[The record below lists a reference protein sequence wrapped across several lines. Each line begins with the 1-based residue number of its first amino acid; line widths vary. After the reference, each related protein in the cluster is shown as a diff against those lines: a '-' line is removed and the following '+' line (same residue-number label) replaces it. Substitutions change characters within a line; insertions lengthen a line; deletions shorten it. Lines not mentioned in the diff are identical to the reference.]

1 MLKNYTIRFVP
12 SARNDLVQMKQYI
25 LNEFKYLQYGVNF
38 DKKIKEAS
46 TIIKNSPTSFKSTE
60 FTYKGLEIYMRCI
73 KSYLF
78 FYVVDDKKISVL
90 RVLKD
95 GMNWEY
101 IMKLWIRQ
109 NGY

>member
-12 SARNDLVQMKQYI
+12 SARNDLARMKQYI
-25 LNEFKYLQYGVNF
+25 LNEFKYPQYGANF
-38 DKKIKEAS
+38 DSKIREAS
-46 TIIKNSPTSFKSTE
+46 TIIKKSPTSFKTTD
-60 FTYKGLEIYMRCI
+60 FTYRGLDIYMRCI
-73 KSYLF
+73 KSHLF
-78 FYVVDDKKISVL
+78 FYVVDGKTISVL

-109 NGY
+109 NG